1 MPIPLPPSL
10 DRDVQTVQRE
20 VAFAR
25 GMTPEERVLGVALA
39 CRAAMDL
46 LAYNA
51 SAARILSASDP
62 LPESSI
68 RALKRLHE
76 QFRRQQG

>member
-1 MPIPLPPSL
+1 MRLPPSL

-20 VAFAR
+20 VALAKA
-25 GMTPEERVLGVALA
+25 MTPEERLHGVALA
-39 CRAAMDL
+39 CRAALDL
-46 LAYNA
+46 LAYNTKA
-51 SAARILSASDP
+51 ERILASPDP

-76 QFRRQQG
+76 QFRHLQR